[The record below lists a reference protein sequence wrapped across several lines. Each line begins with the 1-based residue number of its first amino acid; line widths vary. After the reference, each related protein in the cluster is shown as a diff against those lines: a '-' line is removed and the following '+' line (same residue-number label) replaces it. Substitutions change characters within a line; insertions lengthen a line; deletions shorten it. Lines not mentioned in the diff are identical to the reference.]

1 MTKPRRKMVAEGV
14 VLCAICGD
22 PLPHTP
28 GYHDGA
34 VDSWTGEPLSE
45 TRPGARLAVVHP
57 DTSEER

>member
-1 MTKPRRKMVAEGV
+1 MTKHRRKPVADGA

-34 VDSWTGEPLSE
+34 VDLWTGEPLSE
-45 TRPGARLAVVHP
+45 TRPRARLAVVHP
-57 DTSEER
+57 ETLEDH